1 MTTPKLSRGRT
12 SLRTE
17 LVVVTVVLLVLG
29 LAIAATLAVT
39 EVRGY
44 LLAQVDQQLRAAGHP
59 VSQSPDEFAPA
70 PAPGVGGDG
79 VGGRGGEGPG
89 APSLFTIAYLD
100 NTGTVTSY
108 LRNPLSSQTEA
119 PQLPAWT
126 IDQVRAAQGQPFTVS
141 SQQGGEPWRVLA
153 LPRPDGVGS
162 VMVAQSLAPMTDTVR
177 RLELTELAAG
187 AFLVVLL
194 AVAASLLVRRSL
206 RPLRSVEQTAGAL
219 ADGDLAQ
226 RVPTLDERT
235 EVGQLAASF
244 NRMADRI
251 QSAFAQRAASEAAA
265 KESEQRMRRFAAD
278 ASHELRTPLT
288 SIRGYAELYEQG
300 AIADDEH
307 VAQAMSRIQEQATRM
322 GLLVDDLLLLAR
334 MDQQRPLQRG
344 PVDVV
349 AVVIDAVADA
359 RSGQPD
365 RPIDL
370 TVAVPGRLVID
381 GDDPALR
388 QVVGNLLANALRHT
402 PRDAAVHVRIEQ
414 QAEQP
419 ARQQAQ
425 QQAQQQAAGAAG
437 SEHPAWAIVEV
448 TDEGPGL
455 TPGDAARV
463 FERFYRTDAA
473 RTRDL
478 GGTGLGLSIVDTLV
492 RAHGGRVD
500 VVTSPGEGATF
511 RVALPVAA
519 PQVTDPPSRPS

>member
-1 MTTPKLSRGRT
+1 MSRLSTLRGRT

-17 LVVVTVVLLVLG
+17 LVVVTVVLLVIG
-29 LAIAATLAVT
+29 LALAAMLAVT

-59 VSQSPDEFAPA
+59 VSQTPDQFAPV
-70 PAPGVGGDG
+70 PVPGPSGGAGHDHDAD
-79 VGGRGGEGPG
+79 RPG
-89 APSLFTIAYLD
+89 SPSLFTIAYLD
-100 NTGTVTSY
+100 NAGTVTSY
-108 LRNPLSSQTEA
+108 LSNPLSSATEA

-141 SQQGGEPWRVLA
+141 GQHGGESWRVLA
-153 LPRPDGVGS
+153 LPRPDGAGS

-187 AFLVVLL
+187 AFLVLLL
-194 AVAASLLVRRSL
+194 AVAASFLVRRSL
-206 RPLRSVEQTAGAL
+206 QPLRSVEQTAGAL
-219 ADGDLAQ
+219 ANGDLAQ

-300 AIADDEH
+300 AIADEQH
-307 VAQAMSRIQEQATRM
+307 VAQAMGRIQEQATRM

-344 PVDVV
+344 PVDLV
-349 AVVIDAVADA
+349 AVTLDAITDA
-359 RSGQPD
+359 RTNQPQ
-365 RPIDL
+365 RRIEA
-370 TVAVPGRLVID
+370 AVDVPAGHLVID
-381 GDDPALR
+381 GDEAALR

-402 PRDAAVHVRIEQ
+402 PQDAAVHVRVVH
-414 QAEQP
+414 QP
-419 ARQQAQ
+419 PHADADVD
-425 QQAQQQAAGAAG
+425 APVGPG
-437 SEHPAWAIVEV
+437 WAIVEV
-448 TDEGPGL
+448 ADEGPGL
-455 TPGDAARV
+455 SPADAARV
-463 FERFYRTDAA
+463 FERFYRADAA

-478 GGTGLGLSIVDTLV
+478 GGTGLGLAIVDTLV
-492 RAHGGRVD
+492 RAHGGRVE
-500 VVTSPGEGATF
+500 VVTAPGEGATF
-511 RVALPVAA
+511 RVRLPG
-519 PQVTDPPSRPS
+519 

>member
-1 MTTPKLSRGRT
+1 MSHLQLMRGRA

-17 LVVVTVVLLVLG
+17 LVVVTVVLLVVG
-29 LAIAATLAVT
+29 LTLAAMLAVT

-44 LLAQVDQQLRAAGHP
+44 LLAQVDQQLRAAANP
-59 VSQSPDEFAPA
+59 VTQTPDAFAPVA
-70 PAPGVGGDG
+70 APGPGEPDGDG
-79 VGGRGGEGPG
+79 HGHEGDRPG

-100 NTGTVTSY
+100 NTGAVTSY
-108 LRNPLSSQTEA
+108 LRNPLSSPTEA

-141 SQQGGEPWRVLA
+141 GQQGGESWRVLA

-177 RLELTELAAG
+177 RLQLTELAAG

-194 AVAASLLVRRSL
+194 AVAASFLVRRSL
-206 RPLRSVEQTAGAL
+206 QPLRSVEQTAGAL

-226 RVPTLDERT
+226 RVPPMDERT

-300 AIADDEH
+300 AMSDDAQ
-307 VAQAMSRIQEQATRM
+307 VARAMGRIQEQAQRM

-344 PVDVV
+344 PVDLV
-349 AVVIDAVADA
+349 AVTLDAVADA
-359 RSGQPD
+359 RTNQPHRRIDVTVEVPSG
-365 RPIDL
+365 RM
-370 TVAVPGRLVID
+370 VID
-381 GDDPALR
+381 GDEAALR
-388 QVVGNLLANALRHT
+388 QVVGNLMANALRHT
-402 PRDAAVHVRIEQ
+402 PPEARVRVKVVHEPPQGDDSGGAGWAV
-414 QAEQP
+414 
-419 ARQQAQ
+419 
-425 QQAQQQAAGAAG
+425 
-437 SEHPAWAIVEV
+437 VEV
-448 TDEGPGL
+448 ADEGPGL
-455 TPGDAARV
+455 SAADAARV
-463 FERFYRTDAA
+463 FERFYRADAA
-473 RTRDL
+473 RTRDM
-478 GGTGLGLSIVDTLV
+478 GGTGLGLAIVDTLV

-500 VVTSPGEGATF
+500 VVTAPGEGATF
-511 RVALPVAA
+511 RVRLPG
-519 PQVTDPPSRPS
+519 